1 MSRSQITVDELLR
14 EIKRIEQSQDGITT
28 KELANKLGVSEATA
42 LRRIREL
49 HARGLLKVGF
59 RRAANILG
67 NPTFVPVY
75 MINTRPSSSKNMKK
89 KAKSK

>member
-49 HARGLLKVGF
+49 HARGLIKIGF

-75 MINTRPSSSKNMKK
+75 TLSTKASPTKNTRRR
-89 KAKSK
+89 AKST

>member
-28 KELANKLGVSEATA
+28 KELADKLGVSEATA

-49 HARGLLKVGF
+49 HAKGLIKIGF
-59 RRAANILG
+59 RRTANILG

-75 MINTRPSSSKNMKK
+75 MLSAKASPAKSTRK
-89 KAKSK
+89 KAKSP